1 MAKQYSALTKFT
13 IALSA
18 MHQPFILVGEG
29 TTTQTVSMQSDTEKN
44 RFVDFI
50 FDDNG
55 KSSSLTRE
63 RITKTGSIPT
73 TAPVSPPTPVSPR
86 LRRTDRD
93 NGNGGK
99 QRATRLRRGSPNA
112 RPRLPLL
119 I

>member
-29 TTTQTVSMQSDTEKN
+29 TTTQTVTMQCDTEKN

-55 KSSSLTRE
+55 KFVFVN
-63 RITKTGSIPT
+63 TGKNNEDGEHSYYCAGL
-73 TAPVSPPTPVSPR
+73 APYAGFAPAA
-86 LRRTDRD
+86 TD
-93 NGNGGK
+93 
-99 QRATRLRRGSPNA
+99 
-112 RPRLPLL
+112 
-119 I
+119 

>member
-50 FDDNG
+50 FDGNG
-55 KSSSLTRE
+55 KLAFVD
-63 RITKTGSIPT
+63 TGKNSK
-73 TAPVSPPTPVSPR
+73 
-86 LRRTDRD
+86 D
-93 NGNGGK
+93 GK
-99 QRATRLRRGSPNA
+99 HPYYCAGEMD
-112 RPRLPLL
+112 
-119 I
+119 